1 MSASQSNG
9 GGGDSSVLA
18 LMNQVGATAARLD
31 RHNSQRIDDSDRQQ
45 GSALAAQV
53 MRAGGFPIVGA
64 VPDDTA
70 QRERRRREEQE
81 RKLMQAFV
89 VDDETDDGELTE
101 HDSELGSPSTI
112 AAAPTVWS
120 PSPSEQFVLPARRA
134 AEHDVHG
141 MPLKPGT
148 MRKRRLAELRHDRV
162 HPPKRMYVDHE
173 GRTHIVPAPQQQPG
187 STAATLDSSVDAL
200 VGSVERRIDR
210 HLDAAAALVK
220 ELEQMYEASDRMRR
234 EAEQFHQ
241 RFRTLASATQP
252 QRKKKRTVAPPKDD

>member
-9 GGGDSSVLA
+9 GGGDSSVLT
-18 LMNQVGATAARLD
+18 LMNLVGTTAARLD

-45 GSALAAQV
+45 GSELAAQV

-81 RKLMQAFV
+81 RKLMQTFV

-101 HDSELGSPSTI
+101 HDSELGSPS

-120 PSPSEQFVLPARRA
+120 PSPSEQFVLPGRRA
-134 AEHDVHG
+134 PEQDVNG
-141 MPLKPGT
+141 MSLKPGT
-148 MRKRRLAELRHDRV
+148 TRKRRLAELRRDRV
-162 HPPKRMYVDHE
+162 NPPSRMYVDDD
-173 GRTHIVPAPQQQPG
+173 GTRHIVPAPK
-187 STAATLDSSVDAL
+187 TAASLDSSVDAL
-200 VGSVERRIDR
+200 VSSVERRIDR

-241 RFRTLASATQP
+241 RFRTLASATQS